1 MSAANPILTL
11 QQRLVDLLA
20 ANAYFTGL
28 DTTRQL
34 LTEKIADLEY
44 QIENS
49 LLPLGFG
56 VIVTTATGKSVE
68 NDYAA
73 LLSDEDL
80 NVCITHNPT
89 TDLTHNALDALWAAI
104 EAING
109 KTVLATPP
117 AVLTERDYF
126 RVTGHQR
133 RHDGPPGCHVH
144 ELYVLAGLRLL

>member
-11 QQRLVDLLA
+11 QQRIVDLLE

-28 DTTRQL
+28 SATKQL

-68 NDYAA
+68 ADCGKLLYQLPGAA
-73 LLSDEDL
+73 L
-80 NVCITHNPT
+80 
-89 TDLTHNALDALWAAI
+89 
-104 EAING
+104 
-109 KTVLATPP
+109 
-117 AVLTERDYF
+117 
-126 RVTGHQR
+126 
-133 RHDGPPGCHVH
+133 
-144 ELYVLAGLRLL
+144 RL